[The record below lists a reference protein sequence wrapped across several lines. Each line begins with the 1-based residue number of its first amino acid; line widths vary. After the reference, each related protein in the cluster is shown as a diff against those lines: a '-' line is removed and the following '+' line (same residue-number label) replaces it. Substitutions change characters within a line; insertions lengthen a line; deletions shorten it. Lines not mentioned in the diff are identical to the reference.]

1 MFTVDREALRSH
13 NSQVMSV
20 LLILVMRMAK
30 RTIAMI
36 TELST
41 HSQVCVHGQK
51 GSFRMKAHLQS
62 TKEENCNHTEFLLF

>member
-1 MFTVDREALRSH
+1 MITVDLDVLKNPFFWAL

-36 TELST
+36 TELSN
-41 HSQVCVHGQK
+41 HCQVCVHVTTALSK
-51 GSFRMKAHLQS
+51 
-62 TKEENCNHTEFLLF
+62 